1 VRLFHHI
8 VHTLSYLAALKLHP
22 PNLNKADAL
31 KMVKIITLTAALLS
45 GSASA
50 FAPLGGKDTVSLTLN
65 AERSQAL
72 PFMNRPPLLDGSM
85 AGDVGFDPLG
95 LSNIDDV
102 GCDLYWLREAEV
114 KHARVAMLAVVGI
127 LQVEIFG
134 PAPGCEMATDKCQ
147 MDAFW
152 QIWGAHPQ
160 YIAFALIMITLIEMF
175 SGIATTLGRES
186 GERAPGDFGLDP
198 LGFSA
203 EPDKFARLQAQEIA
217 NGRLAMFAA
226 AGQILQG
233 CTTHQG
239 SIENLV
245 QSLRDNAF

>member
-1 VRLFHHI
+1 
-8 VHTLSYLAALKLHP
+8 
-22 PNLNKADAL
+22 
-31 KMVKIITLTAALLS
+31 MVKIAALTAALLL
-45 GSASA
+45 GSACA
-50 FAPLGGKDTVSLTLN
+50 FAPHGSKGAASLSLN
-65 AERSQAL
+65 AEKSKAL

-102 GCDLYWLREAEV
+102 GIDLYWLREAEV
-114 KHARVAMLAVVGI
+114 KHARVAMLAVAGI

-160 YIAFALIMITLIEMF
+160 YIAFGLIMIMLIETF

-198 LGFSA
+198 LGFSKG
-203 EPDKFARLQAQEIA
+203 EPEKFARLQAQEIA

-245 QSLRDNAF
+245 QSLRDNSF

>member
-1 VRLFHHI
+1 MVQ
-8 VHTLSYLAALKLHP
+8 VATL
-22 PNLNKADAL
+22 
-31 KMVKIITLTAALLS
+31 VAALLT
-45 GSASA
+45 GSACAFSPLANNGRTTLSLNGAEKSA
-50 FAPLGGKDTVSLTLN
+50 
-65 AERSQAL
+65 AL
-72 PFMNRPPLLDGSM
+72 PFLNRPALLDGSM

-95 LSNIDDV
+95 LSGIDDV

-134 PAPGCEMATDKCQ
+134 PAPGCEMAVDPCQ
-147 MDAFW
+147 TDAFW

-160 YIAFALIMITLIEMF
+160 YIVFALIMILIIETF
-175 SGIATTLGRES
+175 SGIATTLCRES

-198 LGFSA
+198 LGFSKGD
-203 EPDKFARLQAQEIA
+203 PDKFARLQAQEIA

-226 AGQILQG
+226 AGELVQG

-239 SIENLV
+239 AIDNLMGSIT
-245 QSLRDNAF
+245 DNSF

>member
-1 VRLFHHI
+1 
-8 VHTLSYLAALKLHP
+8 
-22 PNLNKADAL
+22 
-31 KMVKIITLTAALLS
+31 
-45 GSASA
+45 
-50 FAPLGGKDTVSLTLN
+50 
-65 AERSQAL
+65 
-72 PFMNRPPLLDGSM
+72 M

-127 LQVEIFG
+127 LQVEVFG
-134 PAPGCEMATDKCQ
+134 PAPGCEMATDPCQ
-147 MDAFW
+147 TDAFW

-160 YIAFALIMITLIEMF
+160 YIVFALIMILIIETF

-198 LGFSA
+198 LGFSKGD
-203 EPDKFARLQAQEIA
+203 PDKFARLQAQEIA

-226 AGQILQG
+226 AGELVQG

-239 SIENLV
+239 AIGNLMSSIT
-245 QSLRDNAF
+245 DNSF